1 MLLIWAAKIPIPAVY
16 LRGSA
21 VVRHLLHKPRFQRV
35 SLHKTVLI
43 PYLWKKS
50 QEMNLHEYQAKELLK
65 RYKVPVQEGFACST
79 AHEAEE
85 AYRQIKNEFG
95 SSFAVVK
102 AQIHAGGRGKG
113 AIKENGT
120 NGVKV
125 GKNLEEVTDYAK
137 KILGGTLVTLQT
149 GPAGKVVNKVLVA
162 QDIYYDG
169 PSERKEFYLSILLDR
184 ATGQNVIMYSTE
196 GGMNIEDV
204 AHDTPEKIF
213 REWVHPSG
221 GLLPFQARKIAFNLG
236 VKGDAFKNMVKF
248 VTNVYN
254 AYVGLDCSML
264 EINPLFK
271 AADDK
276 IVAVDC
282 KMNLDDNA
290 LTRHPDLAALRDLSE
305 EDPTEVEA
313 GQFNLNFVKLDGNV
327 GCMVNGAGL
336 AMATMDMIKLS
347 GGEPAN
353 FLDVGGTANAQTVEA
368 GFKIIMKDPNV
379 KAILINIFGGI
390 VRCDRVASGVI
401 EAYKN
406 LGNIEIPIIVRLQ
419 GTNAVEAKKLIDESG
434 LKVQSA
440 ILLSEA
446 ADLVKQAVA

>member
-1 MLLIWAAKIPIPAVY
+1 
-16 LRGSA
+16 
-21 VVRHLLHKPRFQRV
+21 
-35 SLHKTVLI
+35 
-43 PYLWKKS
+43 
-50 QEMNLHEYQAKELLK
+50 MNLHEYQAKELLK
-65 RYKVPVQEGFACST
+65 KYNVPVQEGFACGT
-79 AHEAEE
+79 VHEAEE
-85 AYRQIKNEFG
+85 AYRQIKNQYG

-113 AIKENGT
+113 TVKETGI

-125 GKNLEEVTDYAK
+125 GKNLEDIKEIAQ
-137 KILGGTLVTLQT
+137 KILGGTLVTIQT
-149 GPAGKVVNKVLVA
+149 GPAGKVVNKILVA
-162 QDIYYDG
+162 QDMYYDG
-169 PSERKEFYLSILLDR
+169 PSDRKEFYLSILLDR
-184 ATGQNVIMYSTE
+184 SKGQNVIMYSTE

-213 REWVHPSG
+213 KEWVHPSG
-221 GLLPFQARKIAFNLG
+221 GLQPFQARKIAFNLG
-236 VKGDAFKNMVKF
+236 LSGDSFKHCVKF
-248 VTNVYN
+248 VTNLYS
-254 AYVGLDCSML
+254 AYVGLDCSMV

-290 LTRHPDLAALRDLSE
+290 LMRHPDVASLRDVSE

-313 GQFNLNFVKLDGNV
+313 GKYNLNFVKLDGNV

-368 GFKIIMKDPNV
+368 GFKIILKDPAV

-390 VRCDRVASGVI
+390 VRCDRVAQGVI
-401 EAYKN
+401 DAYKN
-406 LGNIEIPIIVRLQ
+406 LGNIKIPIIVRLQ
-419 GTNAVEAKKLIDESG
+419 GTNAEEAKKLIDESG

-446 ADLVKQAVA
+446 ADLVKKAVA